1 MSSNRRRLIFH
12 CSREWSEKAS
22 EQVAP
27 TSERAMLSVSRGERD
42 PPPRHPVKMRGKQM
56 KYAIIWH
63 SQYGKEEVDECD
75 TLKEAHFLKSEYQMA
90 YGGSIEIVK
99 KRG

>member
-1 MSSNRRRLIFH
+1 
-12 CSREWSEKAS
+12 
-22 EQVAP
+22 
-27 TSERAMLSVSRGERD
+27 
-42 PPPRHPVKMRGKQM
+42 M

-75 TLKEAHFLKSEYQMA
+75 TLKEANFLKSEYQMA
-90 YGGSIEIVK
+90 YGGSISIIK

>member
-1 MSSNRRRLIFH
+1 
-12 CSREWSEKAS
+12 
-22 EQVAP
+22 
-27 TSERAMLSVSRGERD
+27 
-42 PPPRHPVKMRGKQM
+42 M

-75 TLKEAHFLKSEYQMA
+75 TLKEAHLLKSEYQMA

>member
-1 MSSNRRRLIFH
+1 
-12 CSREWSEKAS
+12 
-22 EQVAP
+22 
-27 TSERAMLSVSRGERD
+27 
-42 PPPRHPVKMRGKQM
+42 MRGKQM

-90 YGGSIEIVK
+90 YGGFLEIVK